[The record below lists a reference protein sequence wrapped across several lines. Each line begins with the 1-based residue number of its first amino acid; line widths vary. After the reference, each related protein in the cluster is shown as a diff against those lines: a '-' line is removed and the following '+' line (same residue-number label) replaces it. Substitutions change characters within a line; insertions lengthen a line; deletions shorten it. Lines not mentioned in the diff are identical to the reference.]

1 MKRNARFLKNND
13 CYFVTNRARKN
24 QKIFL
29 HMMDYRYYFRL
40 LRKYKS
46 KLSMSIFAF
55 CLLPEEIHLIIQP
68 QCQDKLPLFIH
79 EISQS
84 YLLYF
89 NSRYQHQGKIL
100 HDRYKSTVIRNDVG
114 LSEYIKFVEFI
125 PVKFQIADTPVCY
138 PWSSCSYR
146 VLRDGD
152 GLLDRRPYPDTF
164 FERK

>member
-1 MKRNARFLKNND
+1 
-13 CYFVTNRARKN
+13 
-24 QKIFL
+24 
-29 HMMDYRYYFRL
+29 MMDYRYYFRL
-40 LRKYKS
+40 LRKYKT
-46 KLSMSIFAF
+46 KLSINIFAF

-68 QCQDKLPLFIH
+68 QNPDKLAPFIK

-89 NSRYQHQGKIL
+89 NSRYQHQGKLL
-100 HDRYKSTVIRNDVG
+100 HGRYKSMAIRNDAG

-152 GLLDRRPYPDTF
+152 GLLDRRPYSEML
-164 FERK
+164 FESK